1 MSNNHPQ
8 IDLPTMH
15 AASCPPY
22 RAASSPAAGD
32 TSAQC
37 WYQRAHA
44 AVQQRLSQA
53 PQLLQE
59 YGQLRALDADILLEH
74 GCEVAEGPK
83 AAGRNR
89 YCDVLPFD
97 FNRCVWAPCA
107 GSNSCALSR
116 V

>member
-1 MSNNHPQ
+1 M
-8 IDLPTMH
+8 
-15 AASCPPY
+15 
-22 RAASSPAAGD
+22 
-32 TSAQC
+32 
-37 WYQRAHA
+37 
-44 AVQQRLSQA
+44 QQRLSQA

-97 FNRCVWAPCA
+97 YNRCVGALRRLQQLRLITSLKW
-107 GSNSCALSR
+107 GSQVTHMLEW
-116 V
+116 